1 MEQQRYRAFH
11 TEMKKL
17 FGSRIDRITI
27 NAGMT
32 CPNIDGTKAKG
43 GCTFCQDASF
53 TGLTFYQNPKPL
65 SEQIEEGKS
74 YLQTRYPS
82 KKFFAYFQ
90 NGTNTYAPVAH
101 LRQVYEEALSFPEI
115 VGLFI
120 STRPDCFTKAHFDL
134 LEELNQKTYLWVE
147 LGIPSH
153 REEIN
158 RRLNRA
164 HTLDDFE
171 KSTTE
176 LARRGVRVC
185 AHVMLGL
192 PGESPDEMKEKADY
206 FNRFPLSGI
215 KIHNLVVFKDT
226 VLEKQFL
233 NGDYQPITLEDY
245 VKRCVDFLE
254 CLNPE
259 LMVQRLN
266 AHGPRRLTVAP
277 DWSVNK
283 LATLNA
289 VHAELE
295 GRDTWQGKKWS
306 PEFS

>member
-17 FGSRIDRITI
+17 FGSRVDRITI

-32 CPNIDGTKAKG
+32 CPNIDGSKAKG

-65 SEQIEEGKS
+65 KEQIEEGMA
-74 YLQTRYPS
+74 YLKTRYPS
-82 KKFFAYFQ
+82 QKFFVYFQ
-90 NGTNTYAPVAH
+90 NGTNTYAPPSR
-101 LRQVYEEALSFPEI
+101 LRQMYEEALSFPEI

-120 STRPDCFTKAHFDL
+120 STRPDCFTEAHFDL

-164 HTLDDFE
+164 HTLEDFE
-171 KSTTE
+171 NSVGE
-176 LARRGVRVC
+176 LTQRGIRVC
-185 AHVMLGL
+185 AHVILGL
-192 PGESPDEMKEKADY
+192 PGESPDEMQEKAAY

-215 KIHNLVVFKDT
+215 KVHNLVVFKDT

-233 NGDYQPITLEDY
+233 AGAYEPITLEDY
-245 VKRCVDFLE
+245 AARCVDFLE
-254 CLNPE
+254 YLNPN

-266 AHGPRRLTVAP
+266 AHGPKRITVAP

-295 GRDTWQGKKWS
+295 KRDAWQGKKWV
-306 PEFS
+306 P